1 MSFRQMFLFC
11 GLLLSVSSVAEKADI
26 VIDAGHGG
34 SDSGGKTLFKGK
46 EILEKDITLDLALR
60 VRAQLEAAGVSVF
73 MTREDDHHVS
83 FQERVEL
90 LEAHCRYFALSLH
103 ADSTNSRT
111 TRGMSLHASAFDP
124 YPEDD
129 SFLRYSWE
137 RAEQLHDLLDIA
149 IPLGGAKFT
158 ILRNESCPTF
168 FLDVGFIS
176 NDEDLA
182 RLTSEN
188 GRRDTANH
196 IAKAIITLWKS
207 EKEKK

>member
-34 SDSGGKTLFKGK
+34 SDSGGKNIFQGR
-46 EILEKDITLDLALR
+46 EILEKDIVLDLALQIR
-60 VRAQLEAAGVSVF
+60 QQLEAAGARVY
-73 MTREDDHHVS
+73 MTREDDRFIS
-83 FQERVEL
+83 LKKRREL

-111 TRGMSLHASAFDP
+111 TRGMSLHASTFDP

-149 IPLGGAKFT
+149 IPLVGAKFT
-158 ILRNESCPTF
+158 IFHNESCPTF
-168 FLDVGFIS
+168 L
-176 NDEDLA
+176 L
-182 RLTSEN
+182 
-188 GRRDTANH
+188 
-196 IAKAIITLWKS
+196 
-207 EKEKK
+207 